1 MRTIKT
7 TVTIGSDRKLILQL
21 PPDITPGKYH
31 VVLIIEEQPMSL
43 EKHSL
48 LDFPVDDLGEWP
60 EDLSLR
66 REELYDDFGRLQ

>member
-7 TVTIGSDRKLILQL
+7 TVTIGVDRKLILQL
-21 PPDITPGKYH
+21 PPDITPGNYH
-31 VVLIIEEQPMSL
+31 IVLIIEEQPVAI

-48 LDFPVDDLGEWP
+48 PDFPIIDIGEWP

-66 REELYDDFGRLQ
+66 REDLYDDFGHLQ

>member
-7 TVTIGSDRKLILQL
+7 TAMIGADRKLILQL

-31 VVLIIEEQPMSL
+31 VVLILEEQPVTV
-43 EKHSL
+43 EKSAL
-48 LDFPVDDLGEWP
+48 LDFPVDNLGEWP

-66 REELYDDFGRLQ
+66 REDIYDDFGHLQ